1 MSRLADNVT
10 DEALAIAETLC
21 GYGKF
26 GVESTKQVLWANLDA
41 SSLEAALHLE
51 NRSQILA
58 SRAGRWR
65 GRRGGAAKDLTQHSA
80 GIAFHAR
87 KLEGGPRG
95 MQFRRRFRGTDYH
108 QLAMRSHGWSGNPPA
123 SDEEAIARILGSA
136 DRIVA
141 ERGSSMR
148 IADVARELGVTRQT
162 VYRYFPSTEALLVAS
177 AMQKADGFL
186 GRLERRVRDETDPV
200 TALVEGVAF
209 TIETLADDEQIGFL
223 LRQRDAHSVGGAI
236 TSDTAY
242 TFGRSLLHRLNVRLG
257 RPRFRRAR
265 AHRAER
271 IPSPGGEVVPHRCRQ
286 SQARRRPTARVPVP
300 RWIGP
305 AIVYP
310 QLAPTYRPAHRAL

>member
-1 MSRLADNVT
+1 MVKNPL
-10 DEALAIAETLC
+10 L
-21 GYGKF
+21 G
-26 GVESTKQVLWANLDA
+26 
-41 SSLEAALHLE
+41 
-51 NRSQILA
+51 
-58 SRAGRWR
+58 
-65 GRRGGAAKDLTQHSA
+65 
-80 GIAFHAR
+80 
-87 KLEGGPRG
+87 
-95 MQFRRRFRGTDYH
+95 RRFRGTDYH

-242 TFGRSLLHRLNVRLG
+242 TFGRSLLHRLNVDWEGHGFDEPALTELNEFLLR
-257 RPRFRRAR
+257 
-265 AHRAER
+265 
-271 IPSPGGEVVPHRCRQ
+271 VVKSFLIDAGNPKRDADELREFL
-286 SQARRRPTARVPVP
+286 S

-310 QLAPTYRPAHRAL
+310 QLAPTIGPLIGLENS